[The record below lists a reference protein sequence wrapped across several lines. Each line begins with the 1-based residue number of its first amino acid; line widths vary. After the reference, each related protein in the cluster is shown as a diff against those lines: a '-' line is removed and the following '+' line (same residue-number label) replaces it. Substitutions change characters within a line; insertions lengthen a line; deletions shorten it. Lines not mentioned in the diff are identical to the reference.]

1 VTTLVLGHGTTGR
14 RVIERL
20 EAHGNP
26 LRVLPHFDWHDQ
38 SSWAPA
44 LHDVEAI
51 YLGYPARAVDAVGPF
66 AASAVA
72 CGVRRIVLLSP
83 RGDPGALP
91 AEQGLR
97 ASGADWTI
105 VRASLL
111 DQTFSEGCLAGPV
124 RVGEVALPARRV
136 GEPFVDAGDVADV
149 VVAALTGEGV
159 DRRVYEATGP
169 RLLTFAEAVE
179 ELAAA
184 MGREIRYVQVT
195 PRRYGALLAEQ
206 DVPEEVVARLMRVF
220 GELLDGRN
228 ARVSP
233 GVERAIGREPRDFSD
248 YARDAAST
256 GIWEET

>member
-1 VTTLVLGHGTTGR
+1 VTTLVLCHGTTGR

-20 EAHGNP
+20 EARGFP
-26 LRVLPHFDWHDQ
+26 PRVLPHFDWHDQ

-51 YLGYPARAVDAVGPF
+51 YLGYPAHAVDAVGPF
-66 AASAVA
+66 AVSAVT

-83 RGDPGALP
+83 RGDPSALP

-111 DQTFSEGCLAGPV
+111 DQTFSEGCLLRPV
-124 RVGEVALPARRV
+124 RSREVALPARRV

-149 VVAALTGEGV
+149 VVAALSGEGV
-159 DRRVYEATGP
+159 GCRVYEATGP

-206 DVPEEVVARLMRVF
+206 DVPEEIVARLMRLF

-228 ARVSP
+228 AHVAP

-256 GIWEET
+256 GVWEDT